1 MIYIPFKGCVK
12 HVSVT
17 IPITTEHLG
26 PYEID
31 ASTINP
37 DQPIDTAFTQTLD
50 FAGSGTVGAF
60 PFGFGWQQSPGF
72 FNSTTTP
79 SSGFFNSGA
88 GGASGFLNDAAAAV
102 SGLGNV
108 FTETSGFFNAGGVGN
123 SGFQNFGNLLSG
135 WANLG
140 NTVSGFYN
148 TSMLDLATQAL
159 ISGFGNH
166 GARLSGIPTT
176 VADPNSP
183 ATRARLPAGA
193 NCAVGS
199 PATRARAPARFPDDQ
214 GGALRHHRDLA
225 ALVGTQHRQLLSHLL
240 QPGLQRLDL
249 TGQFNNALDAGQV
262 DPLVLREVLHLAQQ
276 LDVMQGIA
284 APATGGAPRADQP
297 KTIVGTQGLC
307 MHAG

>member
-1 MIYIPFKGCVK
+1 MTTTPAYSTPGTPTPAASTPATTTPAASTPGNSNTGFANSGDVNTGAFNSGNYSNGFFWRGDYQGLGGFAYQSAVSEIPWSYDIGSNIEIPIEGDINAITQDAFTIDEFEIPIKLRVSVCVIYIPFKGCVK

-140 NTVSGFYN
+140 NTVSGSYN

-166 GARLSGIPTT
+166 GARLSGIL
-176 VADPNSP
+176 N
-183 ATRARLPAGA
+183 
-193 NCAVGS
+193 NGS
-199 PATRARAPARFPDDQ
+199 GP
-214 GGALRHHRDLA
+214 
-225 ALVGTQHRQLLSHLL
+225 
-240 QPGLQRLDL
+240 
-249 TGQFNNALDAGQV
+249 
-262 DPLVLREVLHLAQQ
+262 
-276 LDVMQGIA
+276 
-284 APATGGAPRADQP
+284 
-297 KTIVGTQGLC
+297 
-307 MHAG
+307 

>member
-1 MIYIPFKGCVK
+1 MSVCVIYIPFKGCVK

-135 WANLG
+135 PRDPSPYL
-140 NTVSGFYN
+140 
-148 TSMLDLATQAL
+148 
-159 ISGFGNH
+159 
-166 GARLSGIPTT
+166 RLRQPRSPT
-176 VADPNSP
+176 
-183 ATRARLPAGA
+183 
-193 NCAVGS
+193 
-199 PATRARAPARFPDDQ
+199 
-214 GGALRHHRDLA
+214 LRHP
-225 ALVGTQHRQLLSHLL
+225 Q
-240 QPGLQRLDL
+240 QR
-249 TGQFNNALDAGQV
+249 
-262 DPLVLREVLHLAQQ
+262 
-276 LDVMQGIA
+276 
-284 APATGGAPRADQP
+284 
-297 KTIVGTQGLC
+297 
-307 MHAG
+307 

>member
-1 MIYIPFKGCVK
+1 MSVCVIYIPSRGVK

-123 SGFQNFGNLLSG
+123 SG
-135 WANLG
+135 
-140 NTVSGFYN
+140 
-148 TSMLDLATQAL
+148 
-159 ISGFGNH
+159 
-166 GARLSGIPTT
+166 
-176 VADPNSP
+176 
-183 ATRARLPAGA
+183 LPKLRQP
-193 NCAVGS
+193 AVGLGEPRQYRLRFLQHEHAGPRDPS
-199 PATRARAPARFPDDQ
+199 PYLRLRQPRSPT
-214 GGALRHHRDLA
+214 LRHP
-225 ALVGTQHRQLLSHLL
+225 Q
-240 QPGLQRLDL
+240 QR
-249 TGQFNNALDAGQV
+249 
-262 DPLVLREVLHLAQQ
+262 
-276 LDVMQGIA
+276 
-284 APATGGAPRADQP
+284 
-297 KTIVGTQGLC
+297 
-307 MHAG
+307 

>member
-1 MIYIPFKGCVK
+1 MSVCVIYIPFKGCVK

-166 GARLSGIPTT
+166 GARLSGIDRRT
-176 VADPNSP
+176 VE
-183 ATRARLPAGA
+183 L
-193 NCAVGS
+193 
-199 PATRARAPARFPDDQ
+199 
-214 GGALRHHRDLA
+214 
-225 ALVGTQHRQLLSHLL
+225 
-240 QPGLQRLDL
+240 
-249 TGQFNNALDAGQV
+249 
-262 DPLVLREVLHLAQQ
+262 
-276 LDVMQGIA
+276 
-284 APATGGAPRADQP
+284 
-297 KTIVGTQGLC
+297 
-307 MHAG
+307 

>member
-108 FTETSGFFNAGGVGN
+108 FTETSGFFNAGGVGIRA
-123 SGFQNFGNLLSG
+123 SK
-135 WANLG
+135 
-140 NTVSGFYN
+140 
-148 TSMLDLATQAL
+148 TSATCC
-159 ISGFGNH
+159 
-166 GARLSGIPTT
+166 
-176 VADPNSP
+176 
-183 ATRARLPAGA
+183 RAGR
-193 NCAVGS
+193 
-199 PATRARAPARFPDDQ
+199 T
-214 GGALRHHRDLA
+214 
-225 ALVGTQHRQLLSHLL
+225 
-240 QPGLQRLDL
+240 
-249 TGQFNNALDAGQV
+249 
-262 DPLVLREVLHLAQQ
+262 
-276 LDVMQGIA
+276 
-284 APATGGAPRADQP
+284 
-297 KTIVGTQGLC
+297 
-307 MHAG
+307 